1 MKRERLVEL
10 TTILHRGS
18 RLPVEEALE
27 FARGISNGDSALEAV
42 AFRLVTQTNSADDAV
57 QFSAACK
64 LRFGPLSTELVQ

>member
-10 TTILHRGS
+10 TTILHRGN
-18 RLPVEEALE
+18 RLSVEDARE
-27 FARGISNGDSALEAV
+27 FARGISNGDLALEAL

-64 LRFGPLSTELVQ
+64 LMFGPVSSELVQ